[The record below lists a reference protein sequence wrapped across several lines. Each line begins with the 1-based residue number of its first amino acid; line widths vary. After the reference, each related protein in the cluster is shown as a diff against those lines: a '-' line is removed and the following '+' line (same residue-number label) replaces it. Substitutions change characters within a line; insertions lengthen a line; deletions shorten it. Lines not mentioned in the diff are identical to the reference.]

1 MYRESFPKCKIEG
14 SFKPVEFGHMVSEG
28 AIPHKCISC
37 SHMFEGECLR
47 GNPSI
52 DGFLR
57 LDYEPCGIDGSTEP
71 IEIEKHQENSI
82 FVPTKCESCS
92 FLKKDDIRHYI
103 CSKDR
108 EVWGDFP
115 RDLDWG
121 NWKPDYPLIRLIR
134 YEEGKYSRTYLGPA
148 TITKELVLL
157 LKTKEIVEA
166 IYLYRKLNHIET
178 FKEAKEDVEKLLAK
192 LKKVTKENE

>member
-1 MYRESFPKCKIEG
+1 MYRESFPKCKIKG
-14 SFKPVEFGHMVSEG
+14 SFEPVKFGHMASEG
-28 AIPHKCISC
+28 SIPHKCISC

-47 GNPSI
+47 GNTSI

-108 EVWGDFP
+108 EIWGDFP

-121 NWKPDYPLIRLIR
+121 NWKPDYPLIGLNQSI
-134 YEEGKYSRTYLGPA
+134 
-148 TITKELVLL
+148 ITKDLVLFL
-157 LKTKEIVEA
+157 MQKEKVKALK
-166 IYLYRKLNHIET
+166 LYRKLNQIDT
-178 FKEAKEDVEKLLAK
+178 IKEAREDIDKLLAK
-192 LKKVTKENE
+192 LEKVTKENE